1 MDLEFELENEIVI
14 SSAPARDKGKV
25 LYFDM
30 MNSAFENISRVLK
43 VGKYM
48 CMYFHDSNLDVWDNI
63 IDIMTNNNL
72 KYMGQIHVSK
82 NKNTLKNILSPKKS
96 LNGDC
101 IIFFK
106 KDLNINYDINEVDN
120 IEDKINNIA
129 QAIIDIK
136 GYASTPELYDNG
148 ALEYIISNGKLK
160 EISKKYKDLTS
171 IFEQRFNW
179 DKERGVW
186 TV

>member
-1 MDLEFELENEIVI
+1 
-14 SSAPARDKGKV
+14 
-25 LYFDM
+25 
-30 MNSAFENISRVLK
+30 
-43 VGKYM
+43 
-48 CMYFHDSNLDVWDNI
+48 
-63 IDIMTNNNL
+63 
-72 KYMGQIHVSK
+72 
-82 NKNTLKNILSPKKS
+82 
-96 LNGDC
+96 
-101 IIFFK
+101 
-106 KDLNINYDINEVDN
+106 INEVDN

-129 QAIIDIK
+129 QAIIDIN

>member
-1 MDLEFELENEIVI
+1 
-14 SSAPARDKGKV
+14 
-25 LYFDM
+25 
-30 MNSAFENISRVLK
+30 
-43 VGKYM
+43 M